1 MFKNLFEYYNLSNYD
16 SGAGYGTTRSNP
28 TLGLNKNGGV
38 FPVYVKMETES
49 LEGEDTEEDSF
60 DDIDDENVNLSSKI
74 GPSTTKGDPFGTR
87 SDNSSFVSNAR
98 LNLFELND
106 QGVRNDISPYRVGK
120 FTGAAIGSG
129 NANQIY
135 RTTGPGRRTS
145 GPYGNSRAPYPMVD
159 QDLEPLMFGDDIV
172 SKYERSL
179 RKHQR
184 KIKKIRN
191 LLKELD
197 N

>member
-1 MFKNLFEYYNLSNYD
+1 MFKSLFEYYNLSNYD
-16 SGAGYGTTRSNP
+16 TGAGYGTIRSNP
-28 TLGLNKNGGV
+28 TLGLNKNGGE
-38 FPVYVKMETES
+38 FPLYIKNQLS
-49 LEGEDTEEDSF
+49 DLDLEEEDSF
-60 DDIDDENVNLSSKI
+60 DDIDDENVNLYSKL
-74 GPSTTKGDPFGTR
+74 GPATTKNEPFSTR

-98 LNLFELND
+98 LNLFELSK
-106 QGVRNDISPYRVGK
+106 QGVKNDISPYRVGK
-120 FTGAAIGSG
+120 FTGPAIGG
-129 NANQIY
+129 GGANQAY

-159 QDLEPLMFGDDIV
+159 QDLDPLMFGDDIV